1 MDGQTP
7 SNPADL
13 QLKISRLV
21 RERGWNQ
28 EDFARLAGLNRQT
41 VHQILRP
48 GSRRLRNATVSAC
61 AAALGLS
68 VQDLVDQP
76 LDQLLHRMQEH
87 RHASAT
93 NGVAT
98 RFYDEA
104 TQPELVAWLERNPER
119 AKLLTEEE
127 MEELLSLQGVGG
139 PLTRIGVEHFVSL
152 IERKRRLLERIDTIA
167 GTEYLDLLE
176 KLVDLIHEKIQ
187 PYRDRK

>member
-1 MDGQTP
+1 MDGQTHP
-7 SNPADL
+7 DTADV

-61 AAALGLS
+61 ADALGLS
-68 VQDLVDQP
+68 VRDLVDQP
-76 LDQLLHRMQEH
+76 LDQLLPRMHEGRHQEGV
-87 RHASAT
+87 
-93 NGVAT
+93 NGVAG
-98 RFYDEA
+98 RLYDKA
-104 TQPELVAWLERNPER
+104 TQPELIAWLERNPER
-119 AKLLTEEE
+119 AAQLSEQD

-139 PLTRIGVEHFVSL
+139 PLTRIGVDHFINL
-152 IERKRRLLERIDTIA
+152 IERKRRLIERIHTIA

-176 KLVDLIHEKIQ
+176 KLVDLMHEKIQ